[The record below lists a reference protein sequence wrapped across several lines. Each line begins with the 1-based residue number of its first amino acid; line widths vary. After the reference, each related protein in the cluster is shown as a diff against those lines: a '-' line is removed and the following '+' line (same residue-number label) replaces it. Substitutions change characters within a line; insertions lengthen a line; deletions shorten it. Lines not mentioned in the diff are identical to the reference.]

1 MFKCFLN
8 ACTASQSQILATI
21 CATLGCLLNGSVI
34 GYTGPAIPRCA
45 SLDEKAVELV
55 SYVFEDKVERMLI
68 NQCEDNHMT
77 MMLLSLMNTARKE

>member
-8 ACTASQSQILATI
+8 VCTASQSQILATI

-68 NQCEDNHMT
+68 NQCEDNDDDVAQFDEH
-77 MMLLSLMNTARKE
+77 S